1 MAPVAGEAEGLRQ
14 VNGLLSWLH
23 SLPFQV
29 PAVVLDAWVKREAG
43 DVDAINHSGA
53 APAAVSQTT
62 PDDATVHELAWEGPG
77 KDEGEP
83 EDRPDPRVVPVL
95 GVREG
100 FCRTPFGALG
110 MPLPGRLRVGARGLF
125 RFVLARCRLCSP
137 TGDALVF
144 MSWPCFCRPRSTLLP
159 PLAVRPR
166 VGLPR
171 HPPSAGP
178 ARLATIG
185 RGPSVGGRGHRSR
198 RV

>member
-1 MAPVAGEAEGLRQ
+1 MGPVTGAAEGLRQ

-29 PAVVLDAWVKREAG
+29 PAVVLDARVKREAG

-110 MPLPGRLRVGARGLF
+110 MPLPGRLRAGARGPF

-144 MSWPCFCRPRSTLLP
+144 MSRPCFCRPHSTHP
-159 PLAVRPR
+159 PRLAVRPLA
-166 VGLPR
+166 GLPCHSR
-171 HPPSAGP
+171 SDGP
-178 ARLATIG
+178 ARHAAVV
-185 RGPSVGGRGHRSR
+185 RDPCVGGRGHRSR